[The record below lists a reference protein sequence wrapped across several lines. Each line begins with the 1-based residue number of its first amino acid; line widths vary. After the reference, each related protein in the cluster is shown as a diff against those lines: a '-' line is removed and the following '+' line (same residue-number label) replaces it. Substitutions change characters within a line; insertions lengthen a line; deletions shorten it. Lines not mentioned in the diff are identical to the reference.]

1 MAGGKPTDNTRPK
14 VLVVQG
20 GGRIRGNTYLL
31 CQAAC
36 EGISQA
42 GGHPHFVSLVGK
54 RISPCMGYACDA
66 CRSNGGRCVVE
77 DDFQEVYHHVN
88 ESDGIILATPVYVG
102 TISAVLKAFMERF
115 RAGSVGALF
124 YGQVDPMRDK
134 VGGALAV
141 GIHPYGG
148 QEFALQAII
157 DFFLAEEMIVVGGDT
172 PHAYF
177 GAAGESM
184 GVKEDHP
191 CPPDSLVGS
200 AALKGAT
207 SVGARVASVSRWVL
221 EGKKCHQ

>member
-1 MAGGKPTDNTRPK
+1 MTGGTATDNDRPK

-20 GGRIRGNTYLL
+20 GGRPRGNTYLL
-31 CQAAC
+31 CQSAR
-36 EGISQA
+36 EGISLA
-42 GGHPHFVSLVGK
+42 GGEPVFVSLVGK
-54 RISPCMGYACDA
+54 RISPCMGYACDS
-66 CRSNGGRCVVE
+66 CRSNGGKCVME
-77 DDFQEVYHHVN
+77 DDFPEIYRKVL
-88 ESDGIILATPVYVG
+88 ESDGIIFATPVYVG

-115 RAGSVGALF
+115 RAGSIGALF
-124 YGQVDPMRDK
+124 FGQVDPMRDK

-184 GVKEDHP
+184 GKQGDHP
-191 CPPDSLVGS
+191 CPPDGLVGS
-200 AALKGAT
+200 AALKGAV
-207 SVGARVASVSRWVL
+207 SVGARVTAVSRWVL
-221 EGKKCHQ
+221 EGKRRR